1 MDQDDGDGIIG
12 DDLKDI
18 FWIQINSHF
27 KGISFDIVELCYTI
41 NDYNYHVITSTTF
54 GVSNE
59 YTQNRRKAYV

>member
-18 FWIQINSHF
+18 FWNQINFHF

-41 NDYNYHVITSTTF
+41 NDYNYHEITSTTF
-54 GVSNE
+54 GVNNE